1 MAKKPLLEVRGMKWS
16 EHRRFEKETTP
27 LTKDLEGSESDAI
40 VAEWIFKNIY
50 PDVNID
56 DFTYGEVIA
65 VAYRTLGLSGEI
77 RLDEIKNLKLSSLGN
92 GSVENTAAIAEE
104 STNTEKKNCPVTNVS
119 MLHQIFCL
127 AIGRFWMYG
136 VL

>member
-104 STNTEKKNCPVTNVS
+104 STNTEK
-119 MLHQIFCL
+119 
-127 AIGRFWMYG
+127 
-136 VL
+136 

>member
-1 MAKKPLLEVRGMKWS
+1 MAKKTLLEVRGMKWS
-16 EHRRFEKETTP
+16 EHRRFEKEITP

-77 RLDEIKNLKLSSLGN
+77 RLDEIKNLKLSCLATG
-92 GSVENTAAIAEE
+92 AWRILQRLPKE
-104 STNTEKKNCPVTNVS
+104 STNTENKIA
-119 MLHQIFCL
+119 L
-127 AIGRFWMYG
+127 
-136 VL
+136 

>member
-1 MAKKPLLEVRGMKWS
+1 MAKKTLLEVRGMKWS

-77 RLDEIKNLKLSSLGN
+77 RLDEIK
-92 GSVENTAAIAEE
+92 T
-104 STNTEKKNCPVTNVS
+104 
-119 MLHQIFCL
+119 
-127 AIGRFWMYG
+127 
-136 VL
+136 